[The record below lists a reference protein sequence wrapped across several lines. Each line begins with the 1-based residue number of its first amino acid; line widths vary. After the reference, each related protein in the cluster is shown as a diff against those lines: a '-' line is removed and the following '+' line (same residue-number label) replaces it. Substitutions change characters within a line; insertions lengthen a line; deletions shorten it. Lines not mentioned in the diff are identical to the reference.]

1 MVDSKNRQE
10 SNHGCH
16 TQSQL
21 LEKLI
26 RVNLSSQ
33 RLNLSLLNADRE
45 QILISYNLMLKEMS
59 RVGEAL
65 AAALNFEARRA

>member
-1 MVDSKNRQE
+1 MDT
-10 SNHGCH
+10 H

-26 RVNLSSQ
+26 QVNLSSQ

-59 RVGEAL
+59 NVGQAI
-65 AAALNFEARRA
+65 ASALNFEARRV

>member
-1 MVDSKNRQE
+1 MDA
-10 SNHGCH
+10 H

-21 LEKLI
+21 LQKLI

-59 RVGEAL
+59 KVGEAL
-65 AAALNFEARRA
+65 ASALNFEARRV

>member
-1 MVDSKNRQE
+1 MDA
-10 SNHGCH
+10 H

-26 RVNLSSQ
+26 QVNLSSQ

-59 RVGEAL
+59 KVGQAI
-65 AAALNFEARRA
+65 ASALNFEARRA

>member
-1 MVDSKNRQE
+1 MDA
-10 SNHGCH
+10 HI
-16 TQSQL
+16 QSQL

-26 RVNLSSQ
+26 QVNLSSQ

-59 RVGEAL
+59 KVGQAI
-65 AAALNFEARRA
+65 ASALNFEARRA

>member
-1 MVDSKNRQE
+1 MDA
-10 SNHGCH
+10 H

-21 LEKLI
+21 LQKLI

-59 RVGEAL
+59 HVGEAL
-65 AAALNFEARRA
+65 ASALNFEARRA

>member
-1 MVDSKNRQE
+1 MDT
-10 SNHGCH
+10 H

-26 RVNLSSQ
+26 QVNLSSQ

-59 RVGEAL
+59 KVGQAI
-65 AAALNFEARRA
+65 ASALNFEARRA

>member
-1 MVDSKNRQE
+1 MDA
-10 SNHGCH
+10 H

-21 LEKLI
+21 LQKLV

-59 RVGEAL
+59 RVSEAL
-65 AAALNFEARRA
+65 ASALNFEARRV

>member
-1 MVDSKNRQE
+1 MDA
-10 SNHGCH
+10 HI
-16 TQSQL
+16 QSQL

-26 RVNLSSQ
+26 QVNLSFQ

-59 RVGEAL
+59 KVGQAI
-65 AAALNFEARRA
+65 ASALNFEARRA